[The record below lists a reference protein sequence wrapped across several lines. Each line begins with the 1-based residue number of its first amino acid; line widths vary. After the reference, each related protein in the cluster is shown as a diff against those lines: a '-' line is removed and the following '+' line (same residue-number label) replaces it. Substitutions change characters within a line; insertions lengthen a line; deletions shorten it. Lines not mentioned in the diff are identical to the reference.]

1 MTITPQDIRRSRA
14 ARDAAEWISRL
25 EEEPLSATDRA
36 EFVAWLRE
44 SPLHIAEMLRAK
56 HVNLALREFPDW
68 DKVDY
73 TDTAPSDNLDSILPF
88 VGDGHRA
95 GRFMHP
101 RPSRSLRWHPSLLA
115 AASVLFVVVL
125 ALFFSIPRGATTVAT
140 GAKERREIQ
149 LADGSTI
156 TLAPDTLI
164 SFKLSP
170 AQRSIVLDHGEAL
183 FHVAKDPN
191 RPFVVGAAN
200 TNVRAVGT
208 VFNVIN
214 NAETVVVAVT
224 EGRVA
229 VNPSVHRDGKRQS
242 AGSGVDIMV
251 AANQQVA
258 VSAEGRAT
266 AVHSFTAMDAT
277 SPIGTQFAVEN
288 ETVAEIV
295 QRFNSVNKV
304 KIRILDARLEGLR
317 ISGVFNR
324 AEPQSFAAFLEAA
337 AGIGYVQ
344 QPNDEIDL
352 GAVPEVPGIVPTR

>member
-1 MTITPQDIRRSRA
+1 VTSTPQDVRRSRA

-25 EEEPLSATDRA
+25 EDESLSATDRA

-56 HVNLALREFPDW
+56 HVNLVLREYPDW
-68 DKVDY
+68 DKLDC
-73 TDTAPSDNLDSILPF
+73 TDATSSDDTDSILPF
-88 VGDGHRA
+88 AGDSRRTD
-95 GRFMHP
+95 RFMHTP
-101 RPSRSLRWHPSLLA
+101 PSRSLRWRPALLA
-115 AASVLFVVVL
+115 VASVLFAVVL
-125 ALFFSIPRGATTVAT
+125 ALFYSIPRGATTVAT

-164 SFKLSP
+164 RFKLSP
-170 AQRSIVLDHGEAL
+170 AQRSIELDHGEAL

-214 NAETVVVAVT
+214 NADTVVVAVT

-229 VNPSVHRDGKRQS
+229 VNPSVRRDGKGQS
-242 AGSGVDIMV
+242 AGSGLDIMV

-258 VSAEGRAT
+258 VSAGGRAT
-266 AVHSFTAMDAT
+266 AVHSFTAMDGT
-277 SPIGTQFAVEN
+277 SSISTQFAVEN

-295 QRFNSVNKV
+295 QRFNSMNKV
-304 KIRILDARLEGLR
+304 KIRILDAKLAGLR

-324 AEPQSFAAFLEAA
+324 EEPQSFAAFLEAA

-352 GAVPEVPGIVPTR
+352 GAVAEVPGIVPTR